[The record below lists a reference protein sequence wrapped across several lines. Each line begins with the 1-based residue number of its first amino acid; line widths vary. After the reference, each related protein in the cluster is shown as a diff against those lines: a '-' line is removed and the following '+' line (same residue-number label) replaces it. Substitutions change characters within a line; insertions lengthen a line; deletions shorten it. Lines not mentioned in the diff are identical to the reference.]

1 MATVYDV
8 LHAIARYDGSPTAHK
23 DVVSCLKKH
32 GHNVS
37 MSDQWCT
44 ETVMAAF
51 YDAGAIDTVGGY
63 KRVSGDLKKQAEK
76 EGIWHSGTNGI
87 LPGDIIVYGRSGKPN
102 HTELAVGNN
111 ITVAGNHKEI
121 SSDTCDRRKW
131 KGRSVVGYV
140 RPKYARMPTMNN
152 LQIAVCAV
160 DCILGVYGSGKTR
173 ETMLAVF
180 GTENAKKIQSE
191 VDRVWGSEDLIARN
205 MAVYV
210 IAGHAGKENYRKKR
224 LGKYADK
231 AQAKIEAIYAMRGK
245 TVTQA
250 ARDVINDNYG
260 KDAVR
265 NLLLSFCGYDAE
277 KVQAEVNRIL
287 QPAEGTNTDTKFRI
301 HMEHFC
307 RKNEAAYGACTAIFQ
322 YAADGKTIAKC
333 VLIDTAMD
341 KTANV
346 VIEDLK
352 AQGVKQIDALFI
364 SHAHG
369 DHYGG
374 LTKVA
379 KAFPVKWLYLPDP
392 GELDKYQK
400 SYGDSLRR
408 QARKVKNF
416 RWYKQ
421 GDSAV
426 IGEIKFRCL
435 YAPQAKDL
443 REHDPH
449 HYVNNMSPFNHFEC
463 GRFVWHTAGDAQN
476 PANNL
481 FVDAMEKSGVSVKC
495 HGLEFH
501 WHTDGNATN
510 DKLMQATCPKIC
522 GSNYHHPGWH
532 SGRKGPKKKAEA
544 VGAVCYATADDGHI
558 EIDIAEGKATVTTTK
573 SGKRDTYT
581 I

>member
-1 MATVYDV
+1 MATKCTVWDV
-8 LHAIARYDGSPTAHK
+8 LAAAAKYDGSATAHK
-23 DVVSCLKKH
+23 NVVAHLQEH
-32 GHNVS
+32 GHHAK
-37 MSDQWCT
+37 MSDAWCT
-44 ETVMAAF
+44 ETVMSIL
-51 YDAGAIDTVGGY
+51 YDAGGIDLVGGY
-63 KRVSGDLKKQAEK
+63 SQTSDGLKKKAEK
-76 EGIWHSGTNGI
+76 LGIYHKGTSGI
-87 LPGDIIVYGRSGKPN
+87 LPGDIIIYGTGGDPN
-102 HTELAVGNN
+102 HTELAVGCSAT
-111 ITVAGNHKEI
+111 ISGNYNGG
-121 SSDTCDRRKW
+121 CARRSW
-131 KGRSVVGYV
+131 KGRRVMGYV
-140 RPKYARMPTMNN
+140 RPKYAAMGEMDN
-152 LQIAVCAV
+152 LQTTIGACDVMLN
-160 DCILGVYGSGKTR
+160 IYGSGETR
-173 ETMLAVF
+173 GKQLSAFGAV
-180 GTENAKKIQSE
+180 NAKKIQDE
-191 VDRVWGSEDLIARN
+191 VTRVWGNQDLIARD

-210 IAGHAGKENYRKKR
+210 IAGRAGKDPYRTKR

-231 AQAKIEAIYAMRGK
+231 AQARVEAIYAMRGK
-245 TVTQA
+245 TVERA
-250 ARDVINDNYG
+250 AKDVINDNYG
-260 KDAVR
+260 KDAIR
-265 NLLLSFCGYDAE
+265 KLLLSFCEYDAE
-277 KVQAEVNRIL
+277 KIQSEVNRIL
-287 QPAEGTNTDTKFRI
+287 QPAEDSSTDTKFRI

-322 YAADGKTIAKC
+322 YASDGKTVAKC

-408 QARKVKNF
+408 QAKKVANY

-435 YAPQAKDL
+435 YAPKAKDL
-443 REHDPH
+443 SEHDSH
-449 HYVNNMSPFNHFEC
+449 HYVNNMSPFNYFEC
-463 GRFVWHTAGDAQN
+463 GRFLWHSAGDAQN

-481 FVDAMEKSGVSVKC
+481 FVEAMEKAGIDTKC

-510 DKLMQATCPKIC
+510 ENLMEATRPIIC
-522 GSNYHHPGWH
+522 GSNYHHPKWR

-544 VGAVCYATADDGHI
+544 VGATCYATADDGHI
-558 EIDIAEGKATVTTTK
+558 DIDIAGRKVTVTTTK
-573 SGKRDTYT
+573 SGKHDTYT